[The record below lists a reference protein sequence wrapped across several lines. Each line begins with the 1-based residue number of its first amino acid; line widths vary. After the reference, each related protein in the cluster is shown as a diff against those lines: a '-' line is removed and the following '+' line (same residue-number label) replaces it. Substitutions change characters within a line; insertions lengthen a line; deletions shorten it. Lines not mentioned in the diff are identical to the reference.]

1 MSGKFGVAEHL
12 IEIFRTGRRTTSV
25 GEAIEFSASDIATTA
40 AAFDP
45 RRGYVPLV
53 IGHPE
58 SNGPSVGDTLRLSA
72 VSGALY
78 ALVRPAASLVA
89 LVRSGAYRYV
99 SAAFHRPSD
108 PANPVPGAWYLRHIG
123 FLGGTAPAVK
133 GMAAPQFCE
142 AGFAPVCFAESDGG
156 RAPNLVYDA
165 SLLARSYTLHRTA
178 LGFQQNCPGLSS
190 IDAARLAESYQR
202 FT

>member
-1 MSGKFGVAEHL
+1 MTEHL
-12 IEIFRTGRRTTSV
+12 IEIFRTGRRITAA
-25 GEAIEFSASDIATTA
+25 GEAIEFSATDIATTA
-40 AAFDP
+40 AVFDP

-72 VSGALY
+72 VGGALY

-89 LVRSGAYRYV
+89 LVRSGAYRFV
-99 SAAFHRPSD
+99 SAAFHRPGD

-142 AGFAPVCFAESDGG
+142 AGFAPVCFAEFDDSC
-156 RAPNLVYDA
+156 APNPTYDA
-165 SLLARSYTLHRTA
+165 SPIARLHALHRVA
-178 LGFQQNCPGLSS
+178 LGFQQDCPGLSYL
-190 IDAARLAESYQR
+190 DAARLAESGQR
-202 FT
+202 RM